1 MHGAASDLVKSHIRT
16 IQTSSDKK
24 VVLYRAMN
32 VTPDPKCS
40 DAVLVKAAVTTSFCR
55 GRNAVLSAEKT
66 VQQLCFRQVVDI
78 ISDDDFGSD
87 SLV

>member
-1 MHGAASDLVKSHIRT
+1 MEQELEPSLTHAVAPAVSFFVM
-16 IQTSSDKK
+16 Q
-24 VVLYRAMN
+24 YRAMN